1 MRSGAVFVILG
12 SCEATQPSEVP
23 EREHNVALPLSRL
36 A

>member
-23 EREHNVALPLSRL
+23 EREHKCGTSFE
-36 A
+36 